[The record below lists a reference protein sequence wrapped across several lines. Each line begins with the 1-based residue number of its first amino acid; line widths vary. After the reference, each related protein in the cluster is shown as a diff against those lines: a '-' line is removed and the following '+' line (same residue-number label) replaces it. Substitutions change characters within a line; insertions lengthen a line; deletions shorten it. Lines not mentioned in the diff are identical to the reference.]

1 MVQRISWRLSQ
12 RWTVQGASRRNLQSD
27 ISRRK
32 FGEVFGARLRNFRHG
47 QEQTCKRCLNMLPF
61 SYRQYLITISQF
73 KNLLLKDTIVKVLVG
88 VGMQHHQTSLSCLH
102 RSGTIDFREFMLA
115 LHVTSCGTQEEKIR
129 RGTKRGYW
137 MGANATIITF
147 NPGLF

>member
-1 MVQRISWRLSQ
+1 MKLLNFLKEWYKGFLEDCPNGELSKEHLVEIYSQ
-12 RWTVQGASRRNLQSD
+12 IFPGGNSE
-27 ISRRK
+27 K
-32 FGEVFGARLRNFRHG
+32 FSEHVFGTFDTDRSRHASDVWLCCLFLFTRLR
-47 QEQTCKRCLNMLPF
+47 
-61 SYRQYLITISQF
+61 
-73 KNLLLKDTIVKVLVG
+73 KVLGG
-88 VGMQHHQTSLSCLH
+88 VGLQHHQTSLSCLH

-129 RGTKRGYW
+129 RGAKRGYW